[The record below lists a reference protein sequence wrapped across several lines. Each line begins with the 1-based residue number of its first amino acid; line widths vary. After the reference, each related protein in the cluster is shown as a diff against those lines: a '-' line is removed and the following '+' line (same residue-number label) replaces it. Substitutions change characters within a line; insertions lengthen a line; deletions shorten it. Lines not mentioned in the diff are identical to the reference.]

1 MSKLD
6 DFWLQIEKGQVVRR
20 IAFFG
25 MMWMSYE
32 TIMWSMAYVSAIQGD
47 VSTAHAMLI
56 GAVLTPITALQAA
69 IIKFYAENPY
79 KPNLMFDM
87 MKDKKEDDE

>member
-25 MMWMSYE
+25 MLWLSYE
-32 TIMWSMAYVSAIQGD
+32 TIMWSMGYVSSIEE
-47 VSTAHAMLI
+47 VTTAHAMII

-87 MKDKKEDDE
+87 MKNKDEDNK

>member
-1 MSKLD
+1 MSWLD
-6 DFWLQIEKGQVVRR
+6 TFWLHLEKGQVVRR

-25 MMWMSYE
+25 MLWMSYE
-32 TIMWSMAYVSAIQGD
+32 AIMWSMEYVSTIGD
-47 VSTAHAMLI
+47 VTTANAMII

-79 KPNLMFDM
+79 KPNLMIA
-87 MKDKKEDDE
+87 MKDEKKDDK